1 MDTDQKKINQ
11 KSDGIRIEHNQNQK
25 YNKLS
30 NYNIKIKWNTYQKQ
44 TKLIH

>member
-1 MDTDQKKINQ
+1 MEYIFT
-11 KSDGIRIEHNQNQK
+11 RIEHNQNQK